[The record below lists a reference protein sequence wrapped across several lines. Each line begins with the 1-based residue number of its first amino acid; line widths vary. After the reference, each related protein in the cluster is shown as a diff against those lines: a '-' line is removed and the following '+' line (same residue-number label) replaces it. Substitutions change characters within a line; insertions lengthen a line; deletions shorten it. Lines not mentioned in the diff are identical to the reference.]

1 VHTGGIRHA
10 VPEIAEQH
18 RRFAHPGTESV
29 ITTFTASSARAQQA
43 LSAGSGVIIHEWVE
57 RWGGA
62 ERVLEAMTQAFP
74 QADVR
79 VLWSDAPELL
89 GHPVTESWI
98 ARTPLR
104 NHKPLALPAMLPTW
118 RMPLRS
124 TPEWVL
130 VSSHLFAHHVRAPW
144 PTKKFVY
151 AHTPA
156 RYIWEPE
163 RDERGKSRVVRAA
176 SALLKPIDRRR
187 AGEATSIAVNSHFT
201 GQRVLKA
208 WHQPSTVIYPPVET
222 ETLTAIEDWR
232 TPLVDSEKRLFDAL
246 KRPYL
251 LGASRFV
258 MYKRLV
264 RVIDAGVAT
273 GLPVVIAGNGPG
285 EMELRSYAA
294 EQGADVTFVIAPSD
308 DLIRALYSNAIAYVF
323 PAIEDFGIMPVEA
336 MACGTPVIGSDI
348 GGVHES
354 VSLVGGGVTADLEHD
369 TDWNDLLQRATAL
382 DPADFRPKT
391 LAFSRGRFIDQLHEF
406 VGSGLDAR

>member
-1 VHTGGIRHA
+1 MGFVTRYPISQSSADVSPILGRS
-10 VPEIAEQH
+10 
-18 RRFAHPGTESV
+18 SV
-29 ITTFTASSARAQQA
+29 ITTFTESSARAQQP
-43 LSAGSGVIIHEWVE
+43 LSARSGVIVHEWVE

-62 ERVLEAMTQAFP
+62 ERVLEAMADAFP
-74 QADVR
+74 DADIR
-79 VLWSDAPELL
+79 VLWSDAPGLSDRT
-89 GHPVTESWI
+89 VTESWL

-104 NHKPLALPAMLPTW
+104 QHKALALPAMLPTW

-151 AHTPA
+151 THTPA

-163 RDERGKSRVVRAA
+163 RDHRGNNPMVRAA

-187 AGEATSIAVNSHFT
+187 AAEATSIAVNSGFT
-201 GQRVLKA
+201 GQRVLDA
-208 WHQPSTVIYPPVET
+208 WHQPSTTIYPPVNT
-222 ETLTAIEDWR
+222 ELLTTIEDWR
-232 TPLVDSEKRLFDAL
+232 SPLVDSEQRLLDSL

-258 MYKRLV
+258 IYKQLEK
-264 RVIDAGVAT
+264 VIEAGVAAR
-273 GLPVVIAGNGPG
+273 LPVVIAGSGPS
-285 EMELRSYAA
+285 EARLRSFAD
-294 EQGADVTFVIAPSD
+294 QVGADVTFVISPSD
-308 DLIRALYSNAIAYVF
+308 ELIRALYSNAIAYVF

-369 TDWNDLLQRATAL
+369 TDWNDLLQQATAL
-382 DPADFRPKT
+382 DSADFRPKT
-391 LAFSRGRFIDQLHEF
+391 LAFSRGRFIEQLHEF

>member
-1 VHTGGIRHA
+1 
-10 VPEIAEQH
+10 
-18 RRFAHPGTESV
+18 
-29 ITTFTASSARAQQA
+29 
-43 LSAGSGVIIHEWVE
+43 VIIHEWVE

-246 KRPYL
+246 NRPYL